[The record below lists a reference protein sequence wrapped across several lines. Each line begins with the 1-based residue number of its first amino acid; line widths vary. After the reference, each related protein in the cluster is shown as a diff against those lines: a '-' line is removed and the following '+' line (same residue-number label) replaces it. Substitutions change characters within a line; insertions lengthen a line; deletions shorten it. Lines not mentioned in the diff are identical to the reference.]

1 MENNEQNNQQN
12 DVVINFNGR
21 EFKAEDLNEDQG
33 NIAAKLNVA
42 QRKLQK
48 LQESYED
55 YIITADYREMQIKE
69 FSKAIEDDAEAEEV
83 TEEN

>member
-1 MENNEQNNQQN
+1 MENNAENKQQN

-42 QRKLQK
+42 QRKLQR

-55 YIITADYREMQIKE
+55 YIITAEYREMQIKA
-69 FSKAIEDDAEAEEV
+69 FSEAIEDDAEVEV
-83 TEEN
+83 TEG

>member
-1 MENNEQNNQQN
+1 MENNAENNQQN

-42 QRKLQK
+42 QRKLQR
-48 LQESYED
+48 LQEAYED
-55 YIITADYREMQIKE
+55 YIITAEYREMQIKA
-69 FSKAIEDDAEAEEV
+69 FSEAIEDDAEVEV
-83 TEEN
+83 TEG

>member
-1 MENNEQNNQQN
+1 MENNAENKQQN

-42 QRKLQK
+42 QRKLQR

-55 YIITADYREMQIKE
+55 YIITAEYREMQIKA
-69 FSKAIEDDAEAEEV
+69 FSEAIDDVEEVEV
-83 TEEN
+83 TEG